1 MATYSA
7 AIEFTHRGGNRPL
20 NATIVNSAKAEV
32 NVEEA
37 ITDGADDLVIDHP
50 SIKISK
56 VKQVYIQSSQA
67 VTLKNENVGADDEI
81 PLRANEPYIWHE
93 NDYNDLLFTEDISE
107 GNLQVTNASG
117 ATAELHLRWIVD
129 TTAD

>member
-7 AIEFTHRGGNRPL
+7 AIEIAHRGGNRPL
-20 NATIVNSAKAEV
+20 NTTLVNSAKAEV
-32 NVEEA
+32 NVEES
-37 ITDGADDLVIDHP
+37 IEDDETDLAIDHP
-50 SIKISK
+50 SIKIGK

-67 VTLKNENVGADDEI
+67 VTLTN
-81 PLRANEPYIWHE
+81 ANEGEDDVLPLKANWPYMWRE
-93 NDYNDLLFTEDISE
+93 GDYNDIKFTEDIDP
-107 GNLQVTNASG
+107 GDLTVTNASG